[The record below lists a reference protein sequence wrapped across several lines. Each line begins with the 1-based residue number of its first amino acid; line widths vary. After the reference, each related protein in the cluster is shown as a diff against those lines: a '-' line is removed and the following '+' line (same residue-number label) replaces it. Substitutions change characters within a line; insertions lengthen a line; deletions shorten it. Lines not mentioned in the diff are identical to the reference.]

1 TGEQVWNTPAPA
13 VKCSWGT
20 ARCTNAQSAAASSI
34 PGVIFSGTTDGW
46 LRAYAAEDGRIVWET
61 DTAAQPWEAVNGR
74 TAKGGTIDAGGPV
87 IVNGI
92 VYINSG
98 YGRIFGSP
106 GNALLAYS
114 VDGK

>member
-1 TGEQVWNTPAPA
+1 
-13 VKCSWGT
+13 
-20 ARCTNAQSAAASSI
+20 
-34 PGVIFSGTTDGW
+34 
-46 LRAYAAEDGRIVWET
+46 
-61 DTAAQPWEAVNGR
+61 
-74 TAKGGTIDAGGPV
+74 V

-114 VDGK
+114 VDRK